1 MKSILITGGTGL
13 IGSKLIKN
21 LDKGKYKI
29 YILSRRYYSDSKGV
43 YYIKWDPKKSKLDLS
58 KIKNIDTIINLA
70 GESIDGSRWTNNYKR
85 KILESRVNSTKL
97 LFEKIKKMN
106 ILPKSIISASATGYY
121 KNNTLEPQNESSN
134 PGDDFLSD
142 VVVKWEKEILKF
154 KSIGIRTTI
163 FRIGLVLS
171 KDGGVLKKLYP
182 IFKLFLGVPIGSGN
196 QIISWIHEKDMIDLI
211 IKAIEDDNFE
221 GIYNAVAPERINN
234 KEFTKS
240 LSKALGRFSY
250 PNIIKAPSLIIK
262 IIFGEQ
268 SNLVLNGLNVTSKNL
283 SKVKFIFKF
292 SKLDSALSA
301 IYKKN

>member
-29 YILSRRYYSDSKGV
+29 YILSRRTYSDSKGV
-43 YYIKWDPKKSKLDLS
+43 HYIKWNPKKSKLDLS

-106 ILPKSIISASATGYY
+106 IHPKSIISASATGYY

-142 VVVKWEKEILKF
+142 VVVKWEKEVLKF

-211 IKAIEDDNFE
+211 VKAIEDDNFD

-250 PNIIKAPSLIIK
+250 PNVIKAPSLIIK
-262 IIFGEQ
+262 LIFGEQ

-292 SKLDSALSA
+292 SKLDSALSE